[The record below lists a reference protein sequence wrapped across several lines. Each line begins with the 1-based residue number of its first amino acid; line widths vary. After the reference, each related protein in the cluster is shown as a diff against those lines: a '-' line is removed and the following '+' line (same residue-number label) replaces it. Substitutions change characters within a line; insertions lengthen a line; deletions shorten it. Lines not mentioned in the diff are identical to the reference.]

1 MSDPCLHTR
10 VTCPDCGVLLGSPAA
25 PGGPLPVLAVGLTD
39 DEYESFTAA
48 MSDTPT
54 TAVSPN
60 DPIRDTEPD
69 HHDGSVEVSP
79 DYAVAQL
86 WARNVRTTEI
96 LLGLIAELR
105 PYERYHYVDTRVLGN
120 AADRAEARLREVTG
134 DE

>member
-1 MSDPCLHTR
+1 MSDIPT
-10 VTCPDCGVLLGSPAA
+10 P
-25 PGGPLPVLAVGLTD
+25 
-39 DEYESFTAA
+39 A
-48 MSDTPT
+48 MSH
-54 TAVSPN
+54 N

-105 PYERYHYVDTRVLGN
+105 AYARYTYTEYTLIEN
-120 AADRAEARLREVTG
+120 ALDRAETRLMSLNKGHKDMEVTG